1 MIKNKQA
8 NKQTKKQKQKRICKC
23 KVICFSLNSP
33 HQPVMYMFRNL
44 KDAENI
50 IDQKLSM
57 EHCQYDNFFP

>member
-1 MIKNKQA
+1 MIKNKQT

-23 KVICFSLNSP
+23 KDICFSLNSP
-33 HQPVMYMFRNL
+33 DQPVMYMLRNL

-57 EHCQYDNFFP
+57 EHCQYDNLL